1 MLLTLNGD
9 AGDDIVIGGA
19 GDDTLTGGEDDDVL
33 IGGAGTDNLDGG
45 PGDDVLLEGE
55 VVANGRIAGQRWL
68 AAHADLL
75 P

>member
-1 MLLTLNGD
+1 M
-9 AGDDIVIGGA
+9 GGA
-19 GDDTLTGGEDDDVL
+19 GDDILTGGEDDDVL

-55 VVANGRIAGQRWL
+55 IVANGQVAGQRWL

>member
-1 MLLTLNGD
+1 M
-9 AGDDIVIGGA
+9 
-19 GDDTLTGGEDDDVL
+19 L
-33 IGGAGTDNLDGG
+33 IGGPGTDNLDGG

-55 VVANGRIAGQRWL
+55 VVANGRVAGQRWL